1 MWCALWRAAQSQSTR
16 RCDRRRKEEQLGG
29 DHHGAAEAEAGAGS
43 VGEDGGREDVR
54 SGEALTIIIKMM
66 IKIII
71 NNEDER
77 AGEASAEARGGVGEA
92 DGDELVV
99 EVELLACSQLE
110 A

>member
-1 MWCALWRAAQSQSTR
+1 
-16 RCDRRRKEEQLGG
+16 
-29 DHHGAAEAEAGAGS
+29 
-43 VGEDGGREDVR
+43 
-54 SGEALTIIIKMM
+54 MM